1 MNSII
6 CGIIS
11 AFIVYLYMQKKDK
24 KDKKNNIRKSVLF
37 GLISWFICGKFLS
50 IESRKMFNFSKTGKS
65 CYLDDVKILFDKPDF

>member
-24 KDKKNNIRKSVLF
+24 KDKDKTEK
-37 GLISWFICGKFLS
+37 KLS
-50 IESRKMFNFSKTGKS
+50 LSMWSK
-65 CYLDDVKILFDKPDF
+65 DVKQPLASPGSAN